1 MGNFPMLATYNSKQK
16 VSLFDSKP
24 VSSQGQAGSALS
36 YPCLRCSYVLWEFLL
51 KSQSSLFRYLN
62 VELFCF

>member
-1 MGNFPMLATYNSKQK
+1 MLAKYNRKQK

-24 VSSQGQAGSALS
+24 VSSQGSALRS
-36 YPCLRCSYVLWEFLL
+36 PSSRPSYVLWEFLL
-51 KSQSSLFRYLN
+51 KNPSSLFSYLN